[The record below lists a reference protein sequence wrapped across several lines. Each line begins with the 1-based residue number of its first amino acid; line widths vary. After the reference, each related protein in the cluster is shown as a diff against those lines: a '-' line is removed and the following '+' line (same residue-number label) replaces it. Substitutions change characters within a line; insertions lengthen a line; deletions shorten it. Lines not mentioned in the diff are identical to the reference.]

1 MQADYCCNES
11 VLLGLVGHSQ
21 VDEPEASREVEKA
34 VVSSEMES
42 QQEMTGKLL
51 KNGCEASID
60 WLWELL
66 QAA

>member
-1 MQADYCCNES
+1 M
-11 VLLGLVGHSQ
+11 GHSQ
-21 VDEPEASREVEKA
+21 VDELEVSREVEKA
-34 VVSSEMES
+34 VVSFEMGS

>member
-1 MQADYCCNES
+1 M
-11 VLLGLVGHSQ
+11 LLGLVGPSQ
-21 VDEPEASREVEKA
+21 VDELEVSREVEKA
-34 VVSSEMES
+34 VVSFEMGS